1 MPRKLSAE
9 QWRELEDL
17 VRRFCETRME
27 YRRRKEAGT
36 LGVDL
41 DQRMIQMLNEMD
53 LQIERIKS
61 GNEIER
67 HRRRQPRERKT
78 SGAVWRTA

>member
-1 MPRKLSAE
+1 MPRRLSAE
-9 QWRELEDL
+9 QWRELEVL
-17 VRRFCETRME
+17 ARRFCETRME

-36 LGVDL
+36 LGMEL
-41 DQRMIQMLNEMD
+41 EQRMIQMLNEMD

-67 HRRRQPRERKT
+67 HRNGRPRERKA